1 MQRAGEA
8 EEQNKKD
15 IEVDRNGNE
24 RLLLQLEEMKIMF
37 GKENLYP
44 PAEEKVLN
52 DPLDDLFDDD
62 LLKDTAAAT
71 MQREKRPTEY
81 NSRRNKKKE

>member
-1 MQRAGEA
+1 
-8 EEQNKKD
+8 
-15 IEVDRNGNE
+15 
-24 RLLLQLEEMKIMF
+24 LEEMKIMF

-62 LLKDTAAAT
+62 LLKDTAAGT
-71 MQREKRPTEY
+71 M
-81 NSRRNKKKE
+81 